1 MLEDCNNTKQ
11 AKQPHKPAESFS
23 VYQTVNTGA
32 ALWLTA
38 CISAQIT
45 HAYHNVQQTAVIH
58 VVVPL
63 VEGWLGME
71 GRDLN
76 WGGQLVNWEYRLSN
90 DT

>member
-1 MLEDCNNTKQ
+1 M
-11 AKQPHKPAESFS
+11 AHIWP
-23 VYQTVNTGA
+23 
-32 ALWLTA
+32 TA
-38 CISAQIT
+38 CISVQIT

-58 VVVPL
+58 VQHMHGVVVPL